1 MHHYDQNTTKTRPNY
16 DQSIPPDPRYTA
28 QREFALKHLP
38 DDDLFKI
45 VGTIFEV
52 VPDVL
57 LAAGKAKNPWPNVD
71 RYVDALVVVDVEHY
85 CPGQHC

>member
-1 MHHYDQNTTKTRPNY
+1 MHHYDQNTTKLRPNY
-16 DQSIPPDPRYTA
+16 DQSTPPDPRYTA

-71 RYVDALVVVDVEHY
+71 RYVDALVVVDVEHC